1 MEKIAAFAAHRVDL
15 LSLFECRTGSWKSCD
30 DTIEARFL
38 SVGVG
43 VVQGSL
49 DGCLTDK
56 VSASNLRA
64 CTAKFLGIV

>member
-1 MEKIAAFAAHRVDL
+1 MEKIAAFTAHRVDL
-15 LSLFECRTGSWKSCD
+15 LPLFERGTGSWKSCD

-38 SVGVG
+38 GVGVG

-56 VSASNLRA
+56 VSASNFRA